1 MLLSQGIENKS
12 KRRVLKHKVTLNNE
26 TSKNKAKTGRNG
38 WAQLSKNAE
47 QKRNSLLKYKVT
59 SNKVKTKR
67 YLKKAIFMEPKVQKD
82 SKRIVLKHE
91 VTLRINETNPKTR
104 ERTLLHIQKKKNK
117 RKRRAFATPSL
128 FQLCIRLI

>member
-1 MLLSQGIENKS
+1 MLLSQGIENKR
-12 KRRVLKHKVTLNNE
+12 KRRVLKHKVTLDNE

-67 YLKKAIFMEPKVQKD
+67 YLKKAIFME
-82 SKRIVLKHE
+82 R
-91 VTLRINETNPKTR
+91 NPKGT
-104 ERTLLHIQKKKNK
+104 ERQ
-117 RKRRAFATPSL
+117 
-128 FQLCIRLI
+128 